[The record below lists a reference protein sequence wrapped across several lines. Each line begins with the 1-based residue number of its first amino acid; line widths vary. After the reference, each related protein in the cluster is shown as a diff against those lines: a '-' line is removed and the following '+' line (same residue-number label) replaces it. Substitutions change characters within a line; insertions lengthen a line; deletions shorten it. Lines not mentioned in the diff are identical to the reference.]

1 MSGSVGAMAS
11 LGRGIKDDSHD
22 RGLDGSRQERRCK
35 VVVASTTRVKVAAVE
50 RIFRQCTVE
59 AFQVHAHPKRRQTM
73 SHADALKG
81 AAAGIDAIKK
91 QRPGA
96 DYYVA
101 MENSVM
107 EVLDVDVPQ
116 DVKPALAA
124 RGVSSAEQPAPC
136 RHFDVGWV
144 MVERALSG
152 PAGAARL
159 PAMRTV
165 APSAGVQLPS
175 GTVSTED
182 VALQAGLLDLENPH
196 SWLTAGRRS
205 RIELLSEAL
214 AVALGQLERAS
225 RPGVF
230 TAKAGATKVS

>member
-1 MSGSVGAMAS
+1 MSAGAGAVAS
-11 LGRGIKDDSHD
+11 LSRGIKDDSSD

-59 AFQVHAHPKRRQTM
+59 GFQVSPHPKRRQMM

-81 AAAGIDAIKK
+81 AEASIDVIKK

-101 MENSVM
+101 MENSVL
-107 EVLDVDVPQ
+107 EVVESDVPQ
-116 DVKPALAA
+116 DVKSVQTTQKGADQFGTCH
-124 RGVSSAEQPAPC
+124 R
-136 RHFDVGWV
+136 FDVGWV
-144 MVERALSG
+144 MVERALTG
-152 PAGAARL
+152 PPGAARM
-159 PAMRTV
+159 PAMRTA
-165 APSAGVQLPS
+165 APSAGVQLPHGVES
-175 GTVSTED
+175 AEK
-182 VALQAGLLDLENPH
+182 VAEQAGLLDLENPH
-196 SWLTAGRRS
+196 QWLTAGRRS

-225 RPGVF
+225 RPNSV
-230 TAKAGATKVS
+230 TAAFSTTKAM